1 MKSVTLKMSSAR
13 TMCVLSAIV
22 GLLLFS
28 VPLFSQGNNGR
39 ILGTVTDQTGG
50 VISGATVTIIDK
62 DRGVARTLITDDA
75 GEYNAPN
82 LIPSTYIVRAEAKG
96 FKRLERQNVALEV
109 GKEIRVDLTVQPGE
123 QAQTVTVTEAIPLVE
138 TTNATLGGTLNNTDI
153 NDIPLNGRNY
163 QNLLSLRP
171 GVMIQPGGS
180 PWTQSTN
187 NSRPDETVWMVDG
200 VFNANFADRR
210 PIVNSPSPFTDG
222 ATILPIDAIQEFNLE
237 EDPKAE
243 YGFSPGAVVNVGV
256 RSGTNNLHGSAY
268 AFGRDGS
275 WDARNVFNPAP
286 HAVPPTELK
295 QFGGVVGGP
304 IKKDKLFF
312 FGGYEGL
319 RSLVGNALGTS
330 VPATGSGLGPANSMV
345 DAITALQKA
354 KVARS
359 TVSEKIFGC
368 TGDTPLNTTGAVIPV
383 TCTGGLIQGASPN
396 TTTYNSGF
404 PNTNQSDN
412 GVGKLDYRINDKHMV
427 HGTVVIGRYL
437 GLGEDHPIV
446 AAYWENLS
454 PLKSYTITGDWIWTV
469 SSSLVNEARFGYNL
483 FEFALAQSDAKLFA
497 NGKDYPLNTGI
508 TTAGGFPNV
517 EIGSTFAPLGGWRG
531 RPINFENPASDFQD
545 NISYLHGKHSFKFG
559 GEFTHI
565 HVDFNLHDTRGRIQF
580 RGSRTPGIAAAG
592 FTDCLKK
599 GNPTSCSLE
608 DYFAGNPDRAFQLV
622 GTTPRTIN
630 WTSTAGFA
638 QDDWRVKQR
647 LMLNLGLRY
656 SYVSPLKEANN
667 LYGTF
672 DPTLGLVQQGQASLG
687 GTVVKPDY
695 KDFSPR
701 LGFAWDVTGKG
712 TTVVRGGAS
721 VLYSM
726 FSTAQ
731 FMQSGQQNFGG
742 GGGLHVIPTGACRT
756 AVPIGTPCPQTFGG
770 SIVLGNATIPAGNLN
785 WDPTVN
791 ATPGLN
797 GGVVFPTGATLAC
810 GGGAPACN
818 IITVDP
824 NLKTPY
830 VVNWDLNV
838 QHTFGSNL
846 SLEVGYVANHGA
858 RLTNFIDINQLE
870 PVTGVRPYAA
880 RLDASG
886 NPMSYLKYI
895 NRTVNDGR
903 SNYNSLQTTLTKRLS
918 YGLNFTAGYTYGHG
932 LDNGS
937 LSRFGNLPQNS
948 LNPGAEYASSDYD
961 VRHRFTLTASYEIPG
976 KNGYAQLLKGWK
988 LNTTMNLESSQ
999 PWLVDDTGNDFIG
1012 TGESTDRWDFF
1023 GNPADFK
1030 SGSSSIPYCTGP
1042 GAGGPNNGGCGPTS
1056 GISGITASFSAAQAA
1071 GMWNQCLAHANPIA
1085 VTDGNLATGGCFV
1098 SGNSVMTPP
1107 AQNTY
1112 GNMARNIFRDSGFKN
1127 VDFSVFKTFKFTER
1141 FNAEFRWELFNVFNH
1156 PLIANPYGAANGS
1169 GLGIDPS
1176 GPSTFGCGCA
1186 TPDVAAGNPLVGS
1199 GSSRVMQLGMKLTF

>member
-1 MKSVTLKMSSAR
+1 MKFVTLKMGRAR
-13 TMCVLSAIV
+13 KAVFVAGTTLGM
-22 GLLLFS
+22 LLFS
-28 VPLFSQGNNGR
+28 LSLFSQGNLGR

-50 VISGATVTIIDK
+50 VISGATVTMIDK

-75 GEYNAPN
+75 GEYNAPS
-82 LIPSTYIVRAEAKG
+82 LIPGTYTVRVEAKG

-123 QAQTVTVTEAIPLVE
+123 QTQSVTVTEAIPLVE
-138 TTNATLGGTLNNTDI
+138 TTNATLGGTLNNADI
-153 NDIPLNGRNY
+153 SDIPLNGRNY

-187 NSRPDETVWMVDG
+187 NTRPDETVWMVDG

-243 YGFSPGAVVNVGV
+243 YGFSPGAVVNVGIK
-256 RSGTNNLHGSAY
+256 SGTNNLHGSAY

-275 WDARNVFNPAP
+275 WDARNVFNP
-286 HAVPPTELK
+286 PPADELPTNLK

-312 FGGYEGL
+312 FAGYEGL
-319 RSLVGNALGTS
+319 RSFVGNALGTQ
-330 VPATGSGLGPANSMV
+330 VPATASLGGPSGPGNSMV
-345 DAITALQKA
+345 DAIIALQSHA
-354 KVARS
+354 PA
-359 TVSEKIFGC
+359 
-368 TGDTPLNTTGAVIPV
+368 IPV
-383 TCTGGLIQGASPN
+383 SPISKQLLGCPAGTLTASSTCTGGVIQGASAT

-412 GVGKLDYRINDKHMV
+412 GVGKMDYRINDKHMI

-437 GLGEDHPIV
+437 GVGEDHPIV
-446 AAYWENLS
+446 AAYWVNPS
-454 PLKSYTITGDWIWTV
+454 PLKSYTVTGDWIWTA
-469 SSSLVNEARFGYNL
+469 SSSFVNEARFGYNL
-483 FEFALAQSDAKLFA
+483 FEFALLQSDANKFA

-508 TTAGGFPNV
+508 TTTGGFPNV
-517 EIGSTFAPLGGWRG
+517 EITGFAPLGGWRG
-531 RPINFENPASDFQD
+531 RPVEFQNPVSDFQD
-545 NISYLHGKHSFKFG
+545 NISYLRGKHSFKFG

-565 HVDFNLHDTRGRIQF
+565 HVDFNGHDTRGRIQF
-580 RGSRTPGIAAAG
+580 RGGHAFTGSTP
-592 FTDCLKK
+592 
-599 GNPTSCSLE
+599 LE
-608 DYFAGNPDRAFQLV
+608 DYFAGLPDRAFQLV

-638 QDDWRVKQR
+638 QDDWRIKQR

-656 SYVSPLKEANN
+656 SFVSPLKEANN
-667 LYGTF
+667 LFGNF
-672 DPTLGLVQQGQASLG
+672 DPTQGLVQQGAGAGS
-687 GTVVKPDY
+687 TIVKPDY

-701 LGFAWDVTGKG
+701 VGFAWDVTGKG
-712 TTVVRGGAS
+712 TTTIRGGAS

-742 GGGLHVIPTGACRT
+742 GGGLHVIPTGACT
-756 AVPIGTPCPQTFGG
+756 TKVAVGVACPQTFGG
-770 SIVLGNATIPAGNLN
+770 SIVLGNATIPGANLN
-785 WDPTVN
+785 WDP
-791 ATPGLN
+791 AISGSLN
-797 GGVVFPTGATLAC
+797 GGTVFPTGATLAC
-810 GGGAPACN
+810 GGGAPQCN

-830 VVNWDLNV
+830 VVNWDLGV
-838 QHTFGSNL
+838 QHAFGSNL

-858 RLTNFIDINQLE
+858 RLTNFVDINQLD
-870 PVTGVRPYAA
+870 PATGLRPYGA
-880 RLDASG
+880 RF
-886 NPMSYLKYI
+886 PYLKYI

-918 YGLNFTAGYTYGHG
+918 HGLNFTAGYTYGHG

-937 LSRFGNLPQNS
+937 LSRFGNLPQDS

-961 VRHRFTLTASYEIPG
+961 VRHRFTLTATYQIPG

-988 LNTTMNLESSQ
+988 LNTTMNIEGSQ
-999 PWLVDDTGNDFIG
+999 PWVVNDTASDFIG

-1023 GNPADFK
+1023 GNPGDFK

-1042 GAGGPNNGGCGPTS
+1042 GAGGCTLVS
-1056 GISGITASFSAAQAA
+1056 GISGITTAFSAAQSTA
-1071 GMWNQCLAHANPIA
+1071 MWNQCLAHANPAA
-1085 VTDGNLATGGCFV
+1085 VADGNLGTGGCFV
-1098 SGNSVMTPP
+1098 VGNSVMTPP
-1107 AQNTY
+1107 AQNKF
-1112 GNMARNIFRDSGFKN
+1112 GNMGRNIFPDSGFKN
-1127 VDFSVFKTFKFTER
+1127 VDFSVFKEFKFTER
-1141 FNAEFRWELFNVFNH
+1141 YTAEFRWELFNLFNH
-1156 PLIANPYGAANGS
+1156 PLIANPYGAANGW
-1169 GLGIDPS
+1169 GGGDDPGGS
-1176 GPSTFGCGCA
+1176 PSTFGCGCA

>member
-1 MKSVTLKMSSAR
+1 MKSVTLKMAR
-13 TMCVLSAIV
+13 AGITIPVLGAVV
-22 GLLLFS
+22 GVLLFS
-28 VPLFSQGNNGR
+28 LSLFSQGNNGR

-50 VISGATVTIIDK
+50 VVSGATVTIIDK

-82 LIPSTYIVRAEAKG
+82 LIPSTYIVRAEARG

-123 QAQTVTVTEAIPLVE
+123 QTQSVTVTEAIPLVE
-138 TTNATLGGTLNNTDI
+138 TTNATLGGTLNNADI

-187 NSRPDETVWMVDG
+187 NTRPDETVWMVDG

-256 RSGTNNLHGSAY
+256 RSGTNTPHGSAY

-286 HAVPPTELK
+286 HPVPPTELK

-345 DAITALQKA
+345 DAVVALQNA
-354 KVARS
+354 GVP
-359 TVSEKIFGC
+359 VSPVSKQIFGC
-368 TGDTPLNTTGAVIPV
+368 PAGPLTASS
-383 TCTGGLIQGASPN
+383 TCTGGLVQGASPN

-412 GVGKLDYRINDKHMV
+412 GVGKLDYRINDKHTV

-446 AAYWENLS
+446 AAYWENPS
-454 PLKSYTITGDWIWTV
+454 PLKSYTITGDWIWTA

-483 FEFALAQSDAKLFA
+483 FEFALAQSDASKFA

-531 RPINFENPASDFQD
+531 RPIDFENPASDFQD
-545 NISYLHGKHSFKFG
+545 NISYLRGKHAFKFG
-559 GEFTHI
+559 AEFTHI

-580 RGSRTPGIAAAG
+580 RGGEINNAAFACPPPKTG
-592 FTDCLKK
+592 
-599 GNPTSCSLE
+599 SCSTPLE
-608 DYFAGNPDRAFQLV
+608 DYFAGLPQRAFQLV
-622 GTTPRTIN
+622 GQTPRTIN

-638 QDDWRVKQR
+638 QDDWRIRPR

-672 DPTLGLVQQGQASLG
+672 DPALGLVQQGQPSVG
-687 GTVVKPDY
+687 STIVKPDY

-742 GGGLHVIPTGACRT
+742 GGGLHVIPTGACQT
-756 AVPIGTPCPQTFGG
+756 KVAVGAPCPKTFGG
-770 SIVLGNATIPAGNLN
+770 TIVLGNATIPDVNLN
-785 WDPTVN
+785 WDPAISGN
-791 ATPGLN
+791 LN

-810 GGGAPACN
+810 GGGAPPCN

-838 QHTFGSNL
+838 QHTFGSDL

-858 RLTNFIDINQLE
+858 RLTNFVDINQLD
-870 PVTGVRPYAA
+870 PVTGLRPYGAKF
-880 RLDASG
+880 
-886 NPMSYLKYI
+886 PYLKYI

-1030 SGSSSIPYCTGP
+1030 SGSSSFPYCTGP

-1056 GISGITASFSAAQAA
+1056 GISGITTAFSAAQAA
-1071 GMWNQCLAHANPIA
+1071 SMWNQCLAHANPAAIA
-1085 VTDGNLATGGCFV
+1085 DGNLATGGCFV
-1098 SGNSVMTPP
+1098 VGNSVMTPP

-1112 GNMARNIFRDSGFKN
+1112 GNMGRNIFRDSGFKN

-1141 FNAEFRWELFNVFNH
+1141 YAAEFRWELFNVFNH

-1169 GLGIDPS
+1169 NLGVDPS

-1199 GSSRVMQLGMKLTF
+1199 GSSRVMQIGMKLTF

>member
-1 MKSVTLKMSSAR
+1 MKSVTLKIAR
-13 TMCVLSAIV
+13 ARKTLCVLGATV
-22 GLLLFS
+22 GVLLFVS
-28 VPLFSQGNNGR
+28 LPLFSQGNLGR
-39 ILGTVTDQTGG
+39 ILGTVTDQSGG
-50 VISGATVTIIDK
+50 VVSGATVTIIDK
-62 DRGVARTLITDDA
+62 DRGVARTLIIDDA
-75 GEYNAPN
+75 GEYNAPS
-82 LIPSTYIVRAEAKG
+82 LIPGTYTVRAEAKG

-123 QAQTVTVTEAIPLVE
+123 QIQTVTVTEAIPLVE
-138 TTNATLGGTLNNTDI
+138 TTNATLGGTLNNADI
-153 NDIPLNGRNY
+153 SDIPLNGRNY

-171 GVMIQPGGS
+171 GVVIQPGGS
-180 PWTQSTN
+180 PWTQSSN
-187 NSRPDETVWMVDG
+187 NTRPDETVWMVDG

-243 YGFSPGAVVNVGV
+243 YGFSPGAVVNVGIK
-256 RSGTNNLHGSAY
+256 SGTNNLHGSAY

-275 WDARNVFNPAP
+275 WDARNAFNPAP
-286 HAVPPTELK
+286 KPVPPTELK
-295 QFGGVVGGP
+295 QFGAVVGGP

-319 RSLVGNALGTS
+319 RSLVGNSLGTS

-345 DAITALQKA
+345 DAILALQNA
-354 KVARS
+354 KVP
-359 TVSEKIFGC
+359 VSPVSKQLFGC
-368 TGDTPLNTTGAVIPV
+368 PAGTLTASS
-383 TCTGGLIQGASPN
+383 TCTGGVIQGASAS

-404 PNTNQSDN
+404 PNVNRSDN
-412 GVGKLDYRINDKHMV
+412 GVGKLDYRINDKHMI
-427 HGTVVIGRYL
+427 HGTVFIGRYL
-437 GLGEDHPIV
+437 GLGEDHAIV
-446 AAYWENLS
+446 ADYWRNPS
-454 PLKSYTITGDWIWTV
+454 PLKSYTITGNWIWTA

-483 FEFALAQSDAKLFA
+483 FEFALAQSDANLFA
-497 NGKDYPLNTGI
+497 NGKDYALNTGI

-531 RPINFENPASDFQD
+531 RPVEFQNPSSDFQD
-545 NISYLHGKHSFKFG
+545 NISYLKGKHSFKFG

-580 RGSRTPGIAAAG
+580 RGAQISNAAFACPPPATG
-592 FTDCLKK
+592 
-599 GNPTSCSLE
+599 SCSTPLE
-608 DYFAGNPDRAFQLV
+608 DYFAGLPQRAFQLV
-622 GTTPRTIN
+622 GQTARTIN

-638 QDDWRVKQR
+638 QDDWRITQR
-647 LMLNLGLRY
+647 VMLNLGLRY

-667 LYGTF
+667 LFGTF
-672 DPTLGLVQQGQASLG
+672 DPSLGMVQQGQASVG
-687 GTVVKPDY
+687 STVVKPDY

-726 FSTAQ
+726 YSTAQ
-731 FMQSGQQNFGG
+731 FMQANQQNFGG
-742 GGGLHVIPTGACRT
+742 GGGLHVIPTGACNMP
-756 AVPIGTPCPQTFGG
+756 VPVGQTCAGVGGQTFGG
-770 SIVLGNATIPAGNLN
+770 SIVLGNATIPGANLN
-785 WDPTVN
+785 WDP
-791 ATPGLN
+791 AISGSLN
-797 GGVVFPTGATLAC
+797 GGVVFPTGGTLSC

-818 IITVDP
+818 IITVDS

-858 RLTNFIDINQLE
+858 RLTNFVDINQLN
-870 PVTGVRPYAA
+870 PATGVRPFAQF
-880 RLDASG
+880 
-886 NPMSYLKYI
+886 PYLKYI

-903 SNYNSLQTTLTKRLS
+903 SNYNSLQTTLTKRIS
-918 YGLNFTAGYTYGHG
+918 HGLNFTAGYTYGHG

-948 LNPGAEYASSDYD
+948 LNPAAEYASSDYD
-961 VRHRFTLTASYEIPG
+961 VRHRFTLTAGYEIPG

-988 LNTTMNLESSQ
+988 LNGTMNLESSQ

-1012 TGESTDRWDFF
+1012 TGESTGRWDFF
-1023 GNPADFK
+1023 GNPGDFK

-1042 GAGGPNNGGCGPTS
+1042 GAGGCSLVS
-1056 GISGITASFSAAQAA
+1056 GISGDTTVFSAAQSSS
-1071 GMWNQCLAHANPIA
+1071 MWNQCLAHANPIA

-1112 GNMARNIFRDSGFKN
+1112 GNMGRNIFRDGGFKS
-1127 VDFSVFKTFKFTER
+1127 VDFSLFKEFKFTER
-1141 FNAEFRWELFNVFNH
+1141 YGAEFRVEFFNVFNH
-1156 PLIANPYGAANGS
+1156 PTVANPYGAAAGF
-1169 GLGIDPS
+1169 GGGMDPS
-1176 GPSTFGCGCA
+1176 GTNTFGCGCQ
-1186 TPDVAAGNPLVGS
+1186 TPDVGAGNPLVGS
-1199 GSSRVMQLGMKLTF
+1199 GGPRAIQLGLKLAF